1 MKILRLNKTIKTCGI
16 VLVFLMLGLN
26 AFAQLSDL
34 HYLPPLRQAGLSFD
48 SQAIYVS
55 TPETNAFTV
64 NVYQGTNTTA
74 IGSLTVSKASGS
86 IYTLANGGDNDVT
99 LLRDVNTG
107 IVQSTSGLRFQSS
120 GGQKFYVN
128 WRGKSVAQASS
139 LTSKGRAALGT
150 AFKWGGVPN
159 IGVQSVDGYNAS
171 LGIMATQDSTTVNIF
186 GYNPSCTF
194 RLGTNAAGITD
205 DALTITLDAGQTF
218 VLEAFFNT
226 ANSPNATGWL
236 GASISSNKAIVVNVG
251 EMLFQSAAV
260 NAGQD
265 AGMDQIIPENTLG
278 KEYVFIR
285 GNGAD
290 DQEYPVIIATRNNTE
305 IYVNGAS
312 TPIATINNGDYFSI
326 SGSNYSSTSVGANMY
341 VYTSYEAYAFQSLA
355 GSSKKNTGDINF
367 IAPVNC
373 LLSNT
378 VDNISNI
385 TDMAG
390 MTMNGGVTI
399 VASSAIADKDIIIT
413 NGVNQVSTA
422 TLNAAKTTLVGN
434 PNWKTFYIPGLTGDV
449 AVAANGPIAVGFF
462 GSNNDAGASGYFSG
476 FETIPIIEVSVVGDG
491 CLPKSILTATPGF
504 TSYAW
509 YNGGTLIPSE
519 SSNTYTPA
527 IAGDYTV
534 IVTNG
539 FCTYESA
546 KQYLYDCNPEIVLS
560 VSANNTF
567 VASGSNVVFTVK
579 AKYLGYDKVSNVVIS
594 NTLPVV
600 ATYSSASASFGA
612 WNSAND
618 KWTIGTM
625 YPGEEH
631 ILTVTCAVKSFTNP
645 TNGTYTISSTQ
656 IFSGTEGNKIADDL
670 TENITAVASL
680 KTPILSNFIIPNKT
694 VFGGTFTLIPP
705 ISNSTGLISYKSSN
719 PNVASVSGSSISI
732 ISQGITV
739 ITASQAADVD
749 NISGSIAENLSVN
762 SLTAITSNGRIALNP
777 SNYVNRNGEIGLN
790 GALSQNG
797 QIIETKSNKGLTESS
812 AAINGRQIK
821 MAHPNSTDGIYWI
834 KNPNINGGTPFQVY
848 IDMTTDGGGWM
859 LLNVGSGSSVSSQVA
874 TVTSPN
880 LQGYLPRATVIE
892 LANLCTA
899 VQLRSGDSAS
909 SYANKT
915 TSTDA
920 LAIGALRS
928 SDTTVGGS
936 GTWHNGSLGT
946 TIFKIDR
953 GSWCWAVTGG
963 APDVIGWPR
972 MYQSYNNTSCVHWYV
987 DLASGRTASSDSL
1000 KDAWFS
1006 TWIR

>member
-1 MKILRLNKTIKTCGI
+1 MKILHFNKTITTSGT
-16 VLVFLMLGLN
+16 VLFFLMLGLN

-34 HYLPPLRQAGLSFD
+34 HYLPPLRQGGLAFD
-48 SQAIYVS
+48 TQKIYVS
-55 TPETNAFTV
+55 TPESNAFTV
-64 NVYQGTNTTA
+64 NIFQGNNTNA
-74 IGSLTVSKASGS
+74 IASLTISKASGA
-86 IYTLANGGDNDVT
+86 IYSLANGGDNDVT
-99 LLRDVNTG
+99 LLSKENTG
-107 IVQSTSGLRFQSS
+107 IVQSNSGLRFESS

-128 WRGKSVAQASS
+128 WRGKSASQASS

-159 IGVQSVDGYNAS
+159 IGLDFVHGYNAS
-171 LGIMATQDSTTVNIF
+171 LGIMATQDGTIINIF
-186 GYNPSCTF
+186 GYNPACTF

-205 DALTITLDAGQTF
+205 DVITITLNAGQTF

-236 GASISSNKAIVVNVG
+236 GASITSNKAIVVNVG
-251 EMLFQSAAV
+251 EMLFQSAAETGV
-260 NAGQD
+260 GQD

-290 DQEYPVIIATRNNTE
+290 ALEYPVIIATRNNTE

-326 SGSNYSSTSVGANMY
+326 SSSNYSSTEVGGNMY

-355 GSSKKNTGDINF
+355 GDKVKKNTGDINF

-378 VDNISNI
+378 IDYISDI

-413 NGVNQVSTA
+413 YGVNQVSTA
-422 TLNAAKTTLVGN
+422 TLVAAKTTLVGN
-434 PNWKTFYIPGLTGDV
+434 PNWKTFYISGLTGDV
-449 AVAANGPIAVGFF
+449 SVAANGPIAVGFF
-462 GSNNDAGASGYFSG
+462 GSNLDAGASGYFSG
-476 FETIPIIEVSVVGDG
+476 FETIPTIEVSVVGDG

-509 YNGGTLIPSE
+509 YNGGTLISGE

-534 IVTNG
+534 VVTNG

-546 KQYLYDCNPEIVLS
+546 TQYLYDCNPEIVLS
-560 VSANNTF
+560 VTANDNI
-567 VASGSNVVFTVK
+567 VASGSNVVFIVK
-579 AKYLGYDKVSNVVIS
+579 AKYLGYDQVSNVVIS
-594 NTLPVV
+594 NTLPAVT
-600 ATYSSASASFGA
+600 TYSSASASFGA
-612 WNSAND
+612 WNSAN
-618 KWTIGTM
+618 KIWTIGTM

-631 ILTVTCAVKSFTNP
+631 ILTVTCAVNSVSTP
-645 TNGTYTISSTQ
+645 SNGTYTISSTQ
-656 IFSGTEGNKIADDL
+656 TFSGTEGNNVPDDL

-680 KTPILSNFIIPNKT
+680 KTPTLSDFIVPDKT

-732 ISQGITV
+732 ISQGTTL
-739 ITASQAADVD
+739 ITASQAADLE
-749 NISGSIAENLSVN
+749 NISGSIANILSVN
-762 SLTAITSNGRIALNP
+762 SVTVITSNGRIALNP
-777 SNYVNRNGEIGLN
+777 LNYVNRNGEIGLT

-797 QIIETKSNKGLTESS
+797 QIIETKSNNGLTESS

-821 MAHPNSTDGIYWI
+821 MAYPNSTDGIYWI

-859 LLNVGSGSSVSSQVA
+859 LLNVGSGSSASSEVA

-880 LQGYLPRATVIE
+880 VQGYLPRTIVIE

-899 VQLRSGDSAS
+899 VQLRSGASSS

-920 LAIGALRS
+920 SAIGALRS
-928 SDTTVGGS
+928 SDTTVGGA
-936 GTWHNGSLGT
+936 GTWHNGSLVT
-946 TIFKIDR
+946 TIFKTDT
-953 GSWCWAVTGG
+953 GSWCWTNSSAPAVS
-963 APDVIGWPR
+963 GWPQ
-972 MYQSYNNTSCVHWYV
+972 MYQSNNNTSCVHWFV
-987 DLASGRTASSDSL
+987 DLAKGRTDSV